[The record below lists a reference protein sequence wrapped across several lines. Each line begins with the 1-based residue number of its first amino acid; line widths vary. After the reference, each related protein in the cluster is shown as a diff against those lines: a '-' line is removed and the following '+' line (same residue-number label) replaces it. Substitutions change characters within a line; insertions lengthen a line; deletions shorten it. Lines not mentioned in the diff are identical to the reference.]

1 MVNAIPV
8 FSKLFRGIDREE
20 GVALMNEI
28 GASIRNVP
36 VGTVVVREGS
46 PKRNFGVLLD
56 GELSMY
62 ETDSEGRRSVVGVV
76 QPGILCTSVF
86 LRGGRTPSGDGRG
99 GKGLE
104 DPGRSRLQGRAA
116 AQYADCGRAPQ
127 VRPQSHERDLR
138 YGVASAR
145 ADVHPFATLDNGPS
159 HGVPPNGTRRGGFV
173 GFYDSL

>member
-28 GASIRNVP
+28 GASIRNVS

-56 GELSMY
+56 GALSMY

-76 QPGILCTSVF
+76 QPQESFALVFSFAAIERHPATVVAAKDSKILVVPVSRVVPPPN
-86 LRGGRTPSGDGRG
+86 TPI
-99 GKGLE
+99 
-104 DPGRSRLQGRAA
+104 
-116 AQYADCGRAPQ
+116 AD
-127 VRPQSHERDLR
+127 VRRRFVHNLMSEICDMA
-138 YGVASAR
+138 YGVA
-145 ADVHPFATLDNGPS
+145 
-159 HGVPPNGTRRGGFV
+159 
-173 GFYDSL
+173 